1 MCRFGQVNYTS
12 QNSVRGG
19 SGRSGGWV
27 RVSRELRREARSVH
41 TWDLLIRW
49 PDSGACGLLPVPPA
63 HPASGPG
70 VHVQVHDKG
79 LDRSSQG
86 WHPRGSLDFSA
97 AQLGT
102 ERPGLE
108 RRVGV
113 RVFLCLELDRVWGF
127 SLSFLLCLA
136 WWPWRPPLKQP
147 GVMRL
152 LMNLA
157 DP

>member
-49 PDSGACGLLPVPPA
+49 PGSGACGLLPVPPA

-79 LDRSSQG
+79 LDPQDTHTAQARGNRGTWVPSIL
-86 WHPRGSLDFSA
+86 WAPPPTAFFPPR
-97 AQLGT
+97 
-102 ERPGLE
+102 
-108 RRVGV
+108 
-113 RVFLCLELDRVWGF
+113 
-127 SLSFLLCLA
+127 
-136 WWPWRPPLKQP
+136 
-147 GVMRL
+147 RL
-152 LMNLA
+152 
-157 DP
+157 PCGH